1 MTVRSRAKWQQRA
14 AIVAFALAAASASL
28 AAGKVSD
35 DGSTR
40 VASSFVAPLSEPP
53 AWSETFTLE
62 QLSRIGEGQ
71 VADFP
76 RVVGSR
82 NQIPTV
88 RARFQQKSGFTLA
101 DGSRQTLFL
110 FRATNCWLQERTATE
125 SAVIDCRGGI
135 GPGVFIPVL
144 FVTPASRPKSDKS
157 SAPDLVLRSRDTS
170 SLADYVPIE
179 ILDRAPPYGNS
190 KALWVG
196 LRNPA
201 SDSLALSAPAAPA
214 ALVLCVPVSSSE
226 CQSDANV
233 PLANLAE
240 VPDQAA
246 GLPPANPTPA
256 APPPAPPAPPGGAAQ
271 PPPVPSSRPAEP
283 QATRPVAPGPP
294 PVVAAQL
301 HYVIRPS
308 ASAVPTGWTA
318 QRVAKRLVALL
329 ASTQS
334 EFFMKT
340 PDGVEV
346 PSNLK
351 PEVTGSGDA
360 VVVWSGDNPGGASE
374 FIFRGVD
381 GLELLPWTQ
390 PAKTQPTASS
400 LASPRIHAN
409 DFISFA
415 EFKIA
420 APFLY
425 DQWQASIE
433 VVNKVYGRELPDST
447 NDACRFFLL
456 IPRTGVIAFL
466 TGPISI
472 GLDRVDQTG
481 RTLLLSRP
489 EIVPSQLMHALNEPL
504 RLEVQAANGDQA
516 CVAQTANLAAF
527 APLAAHAGTTWKLS
541 SLPGNPSFGR
551 MEIRTSNLMVPGR
564 WLLGLYGPPNTGG
577 GADAF
582 PVASADLQDKILQT
596 LTAFLDDFYERQF
609 NTSQPASAA
618 IGADLALIGA
628 ADAVSPTFSDRNV
641 ITGKLRQPPTSNGMF
656 RLDPEGK
663 RRLSAFLASPGN
675 TGAEISF
682 RAVGQMIRHYSDLF
696 GNFSGQRPPIAIYV
710 GSVHPGPG
718 TCPEWK
724 KVTADVAKLSGR
736 PRAFGLVF
744 ANATADEIAQQ
755 LGLNSRGAD
764 EILGGQTS
772 VSTCEGDSG
781 SALLFVP
788 FADLISQPPEAV
800 LRPLFEVVERLA
812 AKVQN

>member
-1 MTVRSRAKWQQRA
+1 MTVRSRAKWQRRA
-14 AIVAFALAAASASL
+14 TILAFALAAASESL
-28 AAGKVSD
+28 AGGK
-35 DGSTR
+35 
-40 VASSFVAPLSEPP
+40 
-53 AWSETFTLE
+53 AWSETLTFE
-62 QLSRIGEGQ
+62 QLSRIGQGQ
-71 VADFP
+71 AADFP

-82 NQIPTV
+82 NQLPTV
-88 RARFQQKSGFTLA
+88 RARFQQKSSFTLA

-157 SAPDLVLRSRDTS
+157 SAPDLILRSRDTS
-170 SLADYVPIE
+170 SLADYIPIE

-214 ALVLCVPVSSSE
+214 ALVLCVPVSSNE

-233 PLANLAE
+233 PLANLADM
-240 VPDQAA
+240 PDQAA
-246 GLPPANPTPA
+246 GIPPAANRAPA
-256 APPPAPPAPPGGAAQ
+256 APPAGGAAQ
-271 PPPVPSSRPAEP
+271 APPVPSGRPTEP
-283 QATRPVAPGPP
+283 QAPPPVTPGPP

-329 ASTQS
+329 TSTQS

-374 FIFRGVD
+374 FIFRGID

-433 VVNKVYGRELPDST
+433 VVNKVYGRELPDTT

-489 EIVPSQLMHALNEPL
+489 EIVPSQLMRALNEPL
-504 RLEVQAANGDQA
+504 RLEIQTANGDQA

-527 APLAAHAGTTWKLS
+527 APLAAHAGATWKLS
-541 SLPGNPSFGR
+541 SFPGNSSFGR

-564 WLLGLYGPPNTGG
+564 WLLGLYGPLNIGG
-577 GADAF
+577 GTEAG
-582 PVASADLQDKILQT
+582 PIASADVQDKILQT

-609 NTSQPASAA
+609 NTGQPASAA

-656 RLDPEGK
+656 RLDPEGE

-696 GNFSGQRPPIAIYV
+696 GNFSGQRPPIAVYV
-710 GSVHPGPG
+710 GAVHPGPG

-755 LGLNSRGAD
+755 LGQNSRGAD

-772 VSTCEGDSG
+772 VSTCDGDSG

-788 FADLISQPPEAV
+788 FADLIAQPPEAV
-800 LRPLFEVVERLA
+800 LRPIFEVVERLA